1 FDAEWIVNNLH
12 GAFEYDM
19 VLPHR
24 LDTSKRVKGI
34 DAKIIKVIRGH
45 LDERGEFRLRDVLD
59 DVAEA
64 IGRSKEEALE
74 RLLRLRDSHVLVP
87 ISVSTVLTRQG
98 LGIPGSE
105 KNETGE
111 PAVETGEEAHED
123 DADTVAPK
131 EEKIESE
138 IHDAEKFVQEVER
151 LLSEK
156 NKDNNTDDDE

>member
-1 FDAEWIVNNLH
+1 H

-19 VLPHR
+19 VVPHR

-34 DAKIIKVIRGH
+34 DAKIIEVIRGH
-45 LDERGEFRLRDVLD
+45 LDERGEFRLHDVLD

-64 IGRSKEEALE
+64 IGKSKEEAFE
-74 RLLRLRDSHVLVP
+74 RLLRLRDSRVLVP

-105 KNETGE
+105 EEGTAESTAET
-111 PAVETGEEAHED
+111 PEEAHEEET
-123 DADTVAPK
+123 DTAAPE
-131 EEKIESE
+131 EEKTESE
-138 IHDAEKFVQEVER
+138 IDDAEKFVQEVER

-156 NKDNNTDDDE
+156 NEDDNNTDDGE